1 MDDLELLKGVG
12 RVSFEALSY
21 ARGLVKPGAKKL
33 EVAERIEKFMVEKG
47 FGLAF
52 PVNLSSNEEAA
63 HSTPESGSNEVFG
76 EKDVVKV
83 DLGARKNDALGDCA
97 ITVDLSSEY
106 GKLVEASEEALE
118 AAISMVKGGLAVR
131 EIGRTVGEIAAK
143 HGFNPIRNLGGHGIE
158 KGDLHARIFIPN
170 YDNGDDAMLEEGQT
184 IAIETFITTG
194 KGLVTEGDY
203 VQIFRKLGP
212 AQLRSPDS
220 REVASFIDENFSTYP
235 FALRWL
241 HSKFNSEFKV
251 KAALNDIARAD
262 NIESFPVLI
271 ESSKGIVAQTEK
283 EMIVEK
289 DSCTVIT

>member
-1 MDDLELLKGVG
+1 MDDVELLKGVG

-118 AAISMVKGGLAVR
+118 AAISMVRGGLAVR

-170 YDNGDDAMLEEGQT
+170 YDNGCLLYT
-184 IAIETFITTG
+184 
-194 KGLVTEGDY
+194 
-203 VQIFRKLGP
+203 
-212 AQLRSPDS
+212 SPSPRD
-220 REVASFIDENFSTYP
+220 
-235 FALRWL
+235 
-241 HSKFNSEFKV
+241 
-251 KAALNDIARAD
+251 
-262 NIESFPVLI
+262 
-271 ESSKGIVAQTEK
+271 
-283 EMIVEK
+283 
-289 DSCTVIT
+289 